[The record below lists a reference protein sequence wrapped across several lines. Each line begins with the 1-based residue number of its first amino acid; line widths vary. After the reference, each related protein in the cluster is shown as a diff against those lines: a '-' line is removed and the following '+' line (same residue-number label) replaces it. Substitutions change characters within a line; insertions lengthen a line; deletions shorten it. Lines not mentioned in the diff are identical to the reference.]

1 MARFTANNDNT
12 GRLLKLAEA
21 SVAYA
26 ATIAVT
32 PNASKT
38 YFNVAQLTG
47 NATINATVSNC
58 EINDEV
64 VFTFSADGSNR
75 TVTFGTGLNA
85 SATIV
90 VAASKNATTS
100 FVFNGTTFVET
111 GRAIG
116 A

>member
-1 MARFTANNDNT
+1 MARFSENNDNT
-12 GRLLKLAEA
+12 GRLLRLAE
-21 SVAYA
+21 SDVAYA

-38 YFNVAQLTG
+38 YYHVAQLTG
-47 NATINATVSNC
+47 NATINATVSSC
-58 EINDEV
+58 EKGDEV
-64 VFTFSADGSNR
+64 VFLFSADASNR

-90 VAASKNATTS
+90 VAANKNATTS
-100 FVFNGTTFVET
+100 FVYNGTTFVET